1 MLFLLL
7 SICCIADDLQE
18 IIAAIAHPFDYGAD
32 NSEYHLSLATAERVN
47 KNKSSNS
54 SNNNVNVNK
63 QRFLLKKPSLFSLQN
78 VKLLT
83 GGGGHIILS
92 TKEMLPGDR
101 FVALPSKKLLRNI
114 TSLDIGSKRKEFD
127 ADTVSLPGLF
137 LRNLDSIKMKNELD
151 DDAKSML
158 SFAAQNTDFIPADQ
172 KQVFII
178 FNEVKTT
185 AS

>member
-47 KNKSSNS
+47 KNKSSSNSS
-54 SNNNVNVNK
+54 SNNNVNMNK
-63 QRFLLKKPSLFSLQN
+63 QRFLLKKPSFFSLQN

-83 GGGGHIILS
+83 EGSGHIILS
-92 TKEMLPGDR
+92 TKEMLTGNR

-114 TSLDIGSKRKEFD
+114 TLLDIRSKRKEFN
-127 ADTVSLPGLF
+127 ADTMSLPGLL
-137 LRNLDSIKMKNELD
+137 LRNLDYIKMKNELED
-151 DDAKSML
+151 DVMSMF

-172 KQVFII
+172 KQSSSFS
-178 FNEVKTT
+178 TM
-185 AS
+185 

>member
-47 KNKSSNS
+47 KNKSSNNS
-54 SNNNVNVNK
+54 NNNNVNVNK

-83 GGGGHIILS
+83 GRSGHIILS
-92 TKEMLPGDR
+92 TKEMLPRDR

-114 TSLDIGSKRKEFD
+114 TLLDIRSKRKEFD
-127 ADTVSLPGLF
+127 ADTVSLPGL
-137 LRNLDSIKMKNELD
+137 L
-151 DDAKSML
+151 L
-158 SFAAQNTDFIPADQ
+158 SNSA
-172 KQVFII
+172 
-178 FNEVKTT
+178 KTT
-185 AS
+185 SK